1 MFVQDTQRCLSSWS
15 LYSYYDVDKF
25 LAHRVS
31 SLLKLNFLICKLG
44 GGGKKTR
51 GEVDGEVF
59 DKIQGTVNYCVNQ
72 FK

>member
-1 MFVQDTQRCLSSWS
+1 M
-15 LYSYYDVDKF
+15 
-25 LAHRVS
+25 HRVS

-51 GEVDGEVF
+51 GKMNGKVL
-59 DKIQGTVNYCVNQ
+59 DKIQGTVDYCVNQ